1 MIPMLGAVQGL
12 AGIAGGIIGSGKRK
26 REQREAQREFNR
38 NKARME
44 GLDTSNLAVNQ
55 ENTMEDLTVNTQQA
69 DFVNQQQQ
77 AGMASTMDKLSGAA
91 GGSGIAALAQSL
103 AQQQTANAQSASAS
117 IGQQEA
123 QNQMAERQMAAQ
135 LQRQELQGAYDSR
148 AAEKDKTETMLGMSQ
163 QRLGAANKA
172 RDAATKSIIGGVSGL
187 AGAALPQIPGLGGKG
202 GGFLQNMFGLGKSDQ
217 APQKL

>member
-26 REQREAQREFNR
+26 REQRKAQKEFDK

-55 ENTMEDLTVNTQQA
+55 ENTMEDLTVNTQQS
-69 DFVNQQQQ
+69 DFINQQQQ
-77 AGMASTMDKLSGAA
+77 AGMANTMDKLSGAA

-123 QNQMAERQMAAQ
+123 QNQMAERQMAAT

-163 QRLGAANKA
+163 QRL
-172 RDAATKSIIGGVSGL
+172 
-187 AGAALPQIPGLGGKG
+187 
-202 GGFLQNMFGLGKSDQ
+202 
-217 APQKL
+217 